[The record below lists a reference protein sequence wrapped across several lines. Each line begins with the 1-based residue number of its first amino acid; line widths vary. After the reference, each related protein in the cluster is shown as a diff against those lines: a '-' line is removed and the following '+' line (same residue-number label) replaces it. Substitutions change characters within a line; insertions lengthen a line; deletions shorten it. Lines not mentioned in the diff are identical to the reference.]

1 MPDKRYTI
9 TQASRELPD
18 ILHFV
23 EEGHS
28 VEFTQRGRA
37 VAVLISKA
45 EYEATHS
52 SQQGDFWQALQQF
65 REQYAAELFDLS
77 ETLADV
83 RDASPGRDISW

>member
-1 MPDKRYTI
+1 MPDKCYTI
-9 TQASRELPD
+9 TQASQELSD
-18 ILHFV
+18 ILDFV

-28 VEFTQRGRA
+28 VELTQHGRA
-37 VAVLISKA
+37 VAVLISIA
-45 EYEATHS
+45 EYEATHA

-83 RDASPGRDISW
+83 RDTSPGRDMSC